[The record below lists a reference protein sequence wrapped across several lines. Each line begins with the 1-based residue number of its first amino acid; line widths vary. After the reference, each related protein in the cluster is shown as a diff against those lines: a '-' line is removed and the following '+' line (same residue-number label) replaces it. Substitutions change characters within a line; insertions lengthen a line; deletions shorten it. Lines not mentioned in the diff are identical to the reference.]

1 MQGYITGK
9 VNITNCGNDTDL
21 IVKLF
26 DYNTNE
32 YIGFTTISETGV
44 HIFDDIDTDKKY
56 TVILEDKNRIIEQQV
71 SSYRSPNSLIYDL
84 TVEFKND

>member
-9 VNITNCGNDTDL
+9 VNITNCVNDTDL

-26 DYNTNE
+26 DYVTNE

-44 HIFDDIDTDKKY
+44 YIFDGIDTNKKY
-56 TVILEDKNRIIEQQV
+56 TIILEDKNRIIEQQV
-71 SSYRSPNSLIYDL
+71 SSYRSI
-84 TVEFKND
+84 FI